1 MSTHKETRL
10 VHCYDPVAFVIAVE
24 QGVKDGFSLDLVT
37 PEHYP
42 QQIGFQFICTMVKGT
57 EQEVKKPQKPQKA
70 QEEVLTIK
78 IDASEVQAVVDK
90 AVEEV
95 KTLVEA
101 SELEKVVQSTQE
113 ELKAAVEAPK
123 KAETATQDVKA
134 KPGRPAKGK

>member
-42 QQIGFQFICTMVKGT
+42 VVLGYQYICTMVKDT
-57 EQEVKKPQKPQKA
+57 EQEAKKPQK
-70 QEEVLTIK
+70 EVLTIK
-78 IDASEVQAVVDK
+78 VDASEVQAVVDK

-101 SELEKVVQSTQE
+101 HEAQQTTEGTEKQSE
-113 ELKAAVEAPK
+113 AAVEAPK
-123 KAETATQDVKA
+123 KA
-134 KPGRPAKGK
+134 GRPAKGK

>member
-42 QQIGFQFICTMVKGT
+42 QQIGWQFICTMVKDAQ
-57 EQEVKKPQKPQKA
+57 QEVKNPQKA
-70 QEEVLTIK
+70 QEE
-78 IDASEVQAVVDK
+78 AV
-90 AVEEV
+90 AEQTTEG
-95 KTLVEA
+95 
-101 SELEKVVQSTQE
+101 TQE
-113 ELKAAVEAPK
+113 QSEAAVEAPK
-123 KAETATQDVKA
+123 

>member
-42 QQIGFQFICTMVKGT
+42 QQIGFQFICTMVKDA
-57 EQEVKKPQKPQKA
+57 EKEVKNPQK
-70 QEEVLTIK
+70 EVLTIK
-78 IDASEVQAVVDK
+78 VDASEVQAVVDK

-123 KAETATQDVKA
+123 KA
-134 KPGRPAKGK
+134 GRPVKGK

>member
-42 QQIGFQFICTMVKGT
+42 QQIGWQFICTMVKDV
-57 EQEVKKPQKPQKA
+57 EQEVKNPQK
-70 QEEVLTIK
+70 EVLTIK
-78 IDASEVQAVVDK
+78 IDASEVKAVVDK

-123 KAETATQDVKA
+123 K
-134 KPGRPAKGK
+134 PGRPAKGK

>member
-42 QQIGFQFICTMVKGT
+42 QQIGFQFICTMVKDA
-57 EQEVKKPQKPQKA
+57 EQEVKKPQ
-70 QEEVLTIK
+70 EEV
-78 IDASEVQAVVDK
+78 
-90 AVEEV
+90 VEE
-95 KTLVEA
+95 KTTEG
-101 SELEKVVQSTQE
+101 TQE
-113 ELKAAVEAPK
+113 QSEAAVEAPK
-123 KAETATQDVKA
+123 

>member
-42 QQIGFQFICTMVKGT
+42 QQIGFQFICTMVKDA
-57 EQEVKKPQKPQKA
+57 EKEVKNPQK
-70 QEEVLTIK
+70 EVLTVK

-123 KAETATQDVKA
+123 KAA
-134 KPGRPAKGK
+134 GRPAKGK

>member
-42 QQIGFQFICTMVKGT
+42 QQIGWQFITTMIKDSVEK
-57 EQEVKKPQKPQKA
+57 EVKKPQKA
-70 QEEVLTIK
+70 QEEVVAEQTT
-78 IDASEVQAVVDK
+78 EG
-90 AVEEV
+90 
-95 KTLVEA
+95 
-101 SELEKVVQSTQE
+101 TQE
-113 ELKAAVEAPK
+113 QSEAAVEAPK

>member
-37 PEHYP
+37 PAHYP
-42 QQIGFQFICTMVKGT
+42 VVLGYQYICTMVKDGQ
-57 EQEVKKPQKPQKA
+57 QEVKNPQKA
-70 QEEVLTIK
+70 QEEAVAEQTTEGTQEQ
-78 IDASEVQAVVDK
+78 SEVV
-90 AVEEV
+90 
-95 KTLVEA
+95 
-101 SELEKVVQSTQE
+101 
-113 ELKAAVEAPK
+113 VEAPK

>member
-42 QQIGFQFICTMVKGT
+42 VVLGYQYICTMVKDV
-57 EQEVKKPQKPQKA
+57 EQEVKKPQK
-70 QEEVLTIK
+70 EVLTIK
-78 IDASEVQAVVDK
+78 VDASEVQAVVDK

-101 SELEKVVQSTQE
+101 QQTTEDTEKQADAV
-113 ELKAAVEAPK
+113 VEAPK
-123 KAETATQDVKA
+123 

>member
-57 EQEVKKPQKPQKA
+57 EQEVKNHQKA
-70 QEEVLTIK
+70 QEE
-78 IDASEVQAVVDK
+78 AV
-90 AVEEV
+90 AEQTTEG
-95 KTLVEA
+95 
-101 SELEKVVQSTQE
+101 TQE
-113 ELKAAVEAPK
+113 QSEAVVEAPK

>member
-42 QQIGFQFICTMVKGT
+42 VVLGYQYICTMVKDV
-57 EQEVKKPQKPQKA
+57 EQEVKNPQK
-70 QEEVLTIK
+70 EVLTIK
-78 IDASEVQAVVDK
+78 VDASEVQAVVDK

-95 KTLVEA
+95 RTLVEA
-101 SELEKVVQSTQE
+101 HEAQQTTEGTQE
-113 ELKAAVEAPK
+113 QSEAAVEAPK
-123 KAETATQDVKA
+123 KA
-134 KPGRPAKGK
+134 GRPAKGK

>member
-42 QQIGFQFICTMVKGT
+42 VVLGYQYICTMVKDAQ
-57 EQEVKKPQKPQKA
+57 QEVKSLGKLEIKLDTTELQKVVDDALEIVQKA
-70 QEEVLTIK
+70 QEE
-78 IDASEVQAVVDK
+78 AV
-90 AVEEV
+90 AEQTTEG
-95 KTLVEA
+95 
-101 SELEKVVQSTQE
+101 TQE
-113 ELKAAVEAPK
+113 QSEAAVEAPK

>member
-42 QQIGFQFICTMVKGT
+42 QQIGFQFICTMVKDA
-57 EQEVKKPQKPQKA
+57 EKEVKKPQK
-70 QEEVLTIK
+70 EVLTIK
-78 IDASEVQAVVDK
+78 VAASEVQAVVDK

-95 KTLVEA
+95 KSLVKA

-123 KAETATQDVKA
+123 KA
-134 KPGRPAKGK
+134 GRPAKGK

>member
-42 QQIGFQFICTMVKGT
+42 QQIGFQFICTMVKDAEKEG
-57 EQEVKKPQKPQKA
+57 KSPQK
-70 QEEVLTIK
+70 EVLTVK
-78 IDASEVQAVVDK
+78 IDSSEVQAVVDK

-95 KTLVEA
+95 KALVDAHETQQTTEG
-101 SELEKVVQSTQE
+101 SEKQPE
-113 ELKAAVEAPK
+113 AAVEAPK
-123 KAETATQDVKA
+123 KA
-134 KPGRPAKGK
+134 GRPAKGK

>member
-42 QQIGFQFICTMVKGT
+42 QQIGWQFICTMVKDA
-57 EQEVKKPQKPQKA
+57 EKEVKNPKK
-70 QEEVLTIK
+70 EVLTLK
-78 IDASEVQAVVDK
+78 VDASEVQAVVDK

-101 SELEKVVQSTQE
+101 SELEKVVQRTQE

-123 KAETATQDVKA
+123 KA
-134 KPGRPAKGK
+134 GRPAKGK

>member
-37 PEHYP
+37 PAHYP
-42 QQIGFQFICTMVKGT
+42 VVLGYQYICTMVKNV
-57 EQEVKKPQKPQKA
+57 EQEVKNPQKV
-70 QEEVLTIK
+70 QEE
-78 IDASEVQAVVDK
+78 AV
-90 AVEEV
+90 AEQTTEG
-95 KTLVEA
+95 
-101 SELEKVVQSTQE
+101 TQE
-113 ELKAAVEAPK
+113 QSDAVVEAPK

>member
-42 QQIGFQFICTMVKGT
+42 QQIGFQFICTMVKDAEKEGKST
-57 EQEVKKPQKPQKA
+57 QR
-70 QEEVLTIK
+70 EVLTVK
-78 IDASEVQAVVDK
+78 IDSSEVQAVVDK

-95 KTLVEA
+95 RTLVEA

-113 ELKAAVEAPK
+113 ELKAVVEAPK
-123 KAETATQDVKA
+123 KA
-134 KPGRPAKGK
+134 GRPAKGK

>member
-42 QQIGFQFICTMVKGT
+42 QQIGFQFICTMVKDA
-57 EQEVKKPQKPQKA
+57 EKEVKKPQK
-70 QEEVLTIK
+70 EVLTIK
-78 IDASEVQAVVDK
+78 VDASEVQAVVDK

-113 ELKAAVEAPK
+113 EFKAAVEAPK
-123 KAETATQDVKA
+123 KA
-134 KPGRPAKGK
+134 GRPAKGK

>member
-42 QQIGFQFICTMVKGT
+42 QQIGWQFICTMVKDA
-57 EQEVKKPQKPQKA
+57 EKEVKNPQK
-70 QEEVLTIK
+70 EVLTIK
-78 IDASEVQAVVDK
+78 VDASEVQAVVDK

-123 KAETATQDVKA
+123 KA
-134 KPGRPAKGK
+134 GRPAKGK

>member
-42 QQIGFQFICTMVKGT
+42 QQIGFQFICTMVKDAQ
-57 EQEVKKPQKPQKA
+57 QEVKNPQKA

-78 IDASEVQAVVDK
+78 VDASEVQAVVDK

-101 SELEKVVQSTQE
+101 QQTTEGTQE
-113 ELKAAVEAPK
+113 EVQAVVEAPK
-123 KAETATQDVKA
+123 KA
-134 KPGRPAKGK
+134 GRPAKGK

>member
-42 QQIGFQFICTMVKGT
+42 QQIGFQFICTMVKDA
-57 EQEVKKPQKPQKA
+57 EKEVKKPQK
-70 QEEVLTIK
+70 EVLTIK
-78 IDASEVQAVVDK
+78 VDASEVQAVVDK

-123 KAETATQDVKA
+123 KAA
-134 KPGRPAKGK
+134 GRPAKGK

>member
-42 QQIGFQFICTMVKGT
+42 QQIGWQFICTMVKGT
-57 EQEVKKPQKPQKA
+57 EQEVKNPQK
-70 QEEVLTIK
+70 EVLTIK
-78 IDASEVQAVVDK
+78 VDASEVQAVVDK

-95 KTLVEA
+95 KTLVET

-123 KAETATQDVKA
+123 KA
-134 KPGRPAKGK
+134 GRPAKGK

>member
-37 PEHYP
+37 PAHYP
-42 QQIGFQFICTMVKGT
+42 VVLGCQYICTMVKD
-57 EQEVKKPQKPQKA
+57 EQQEVKNSQK
-70 QEEVLTIK
+70 EVLTVK

-101 SELEKVVQSTQE
+101 HEAQQTTEGTEKQADAV
-113 ELKAAVEAPK
+113 VEAPK
-123 KAETATQDVKA
+123 KA
-134 KPGRPAKGK
+134 GRPAKGK

>member
-42 QQIGFQFICTMVKGT
+42 QQIGWQFICTMVKGT
-57 EQEVKKPQKPQKA
+57 EQEVKKPQK
-70 QEEVLTIK
+70 EVLTIK
-78 IDASEVQAVVDK
+78 VDASEVQAVVDK

-123 KAETATQDVKA
+123 KA
-134 KPGRPAKGK
+134 GRPAKGK